1 MDSVVRN
8 ESLIFFKRVVIIV
21 LKISVSLGY
30 SSFLVYVLFFAKRR
44 RNLSQRI
51 FNVVPFNSRID
62 DFKKLPL
69 YNNYELFN
77 FYSNL
82 IGNIILFIPLPS
94 LLYFLVKV
102 KSFKS

>member
-1 MDSVVRN
+1 
-8 ESLIFFKRVVIIV
+8 
-21 LKISVSLGY
+21 
-30 SSFLVYVLFFAKRR
+30 
-44 RNLSQRI
+44 
-51 FNVVPFNSRID
+51 VPFNSRID

-82 IGNIILFIPLPS
+82 IGNIILFVPLPS

-102 KSFKS
+102 KSFKSIFLFSFFSSVAIEFIQYIFKRGVADIDDIILNSLGALIGVLFIKGVNNLKK